1 MQLGL
6 SIRGFTDSEGG
17 VWGDWRPMSFALLQN
32 MSFVYA
38 NLVLWKDKSVCKL
51 DHMKLFLV
59 QVHSVIALKY
69 ITNGPRLASDSK

>member
-1 MQLGL
+1 
-6 SIRGFTDSEGG
+6 
-17 VWGDWRPMSFALLQN
+17 

-51 DHMKLFLV
+51 EHMKLFLV